1 MKNFC
6 IPINYF
12 PSNTFIS
19 NMTLTFHRS
28 TCIHVN
34 MNFYLLLNLS
44 EPNWF
49 FLSVWDFVICRHAE
63 RLGVSPNYQL
73 GAQIWLSWSLFIKVV
88 LYFFIHFDFSSPC
101 WVFENNVSDCWFIKL
116 PFKFLRNI
124 NCCFNSWFNFMLA
137 LKRFCCFVFIFLY
150 HKIVLNLIFT
160 TYKWPHSPPE
170 KHLTFRSGKILEF

>member
-1 MKNFC
+1 MYTCKYEFL
-6 IPINYF
+6 F
-12 PSNTFIS
+12 AFEFIW
-19 NMTLTFHRS
+19 TKL
-28 TCIHVN
+28 I
-34 MNFYLLLNLS
+34 
-44 EPNWF
+44 

-101 WVFENNVSDCWFIKL
+101 RVFENNVSDCWFIKL
-116 PFKFLRNI
+116 PFKFLRHI

-160 TYKWPHSPPE
+160 TYKWPHSPPK